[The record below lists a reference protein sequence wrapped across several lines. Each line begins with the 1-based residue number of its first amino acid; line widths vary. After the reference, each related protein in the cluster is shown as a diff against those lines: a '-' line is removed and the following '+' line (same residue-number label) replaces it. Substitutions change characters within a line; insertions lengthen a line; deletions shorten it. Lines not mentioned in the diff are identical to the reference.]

1 MVGLERGTVELEPYQ
16 EQWAELY
23 SREAE
28 RLRTIT
34 DGSFHEFEHIGS
46 TAVEGMPA
54 KPIIDI
60 LAIVADLR
68 EAELLISI
76 LEEHG
81 YEYRP
86 GDVEGRV
93 FLAKGSR
100 ANRTV
105 YLSITE
111 KGSDFHRK
119 KIAFRDYL
127 REHPEA
133 AEQYALLKERLAEKY
148 PNDREKYTAEKTEF
162 IQNILSRAM
171 SE

>member
-1 MVGLERGTVELEPYQ
+1 MVGLERGTVELEPHQ

-28 RLRTIT
+28 RLRTVT
-34 DGSFHEFEHIGS
+34 DGSLLELEHIGS
-46 TAVEGMPA
+46 TAVEGLPA

-60 LAIVADLR
+60 LATVADLS
-68 EAELLISI
+68 EAEPLVPV
-76 LEEHG
+76 LEDHG

-86 GDVEGRV
+86 EDVEGRV
-93 FLAKGSR
+93 FLARGPR

-111 KGSDFHRK
+111 KGSDFHEE

-133 AEQYALLKERLAEKY
+133 AEQYALLKERLADQY

-162 IQNILSRAM
+162 VQNILGRAM